1 MRTVVPLRR
10 EKNGLNE
17 AFDAKTKYPK
27 LLMITSM
34 KEMIL
39 KPRQSPK
46 RPPRDEKKSFHVILA
61 LLSISKQKSL
71 L

>member
-1 MRTVVPLRR
+1 
-10 EKNGLNE
+10 
-17 AFDAKTKYPK
+17 
-27 LLMITSM
+27 M

-61 LLSISKQKSL
+61 LLSISKKILLITNNDDKACRNRKFSL
-71 L
+71 GGINIEKD